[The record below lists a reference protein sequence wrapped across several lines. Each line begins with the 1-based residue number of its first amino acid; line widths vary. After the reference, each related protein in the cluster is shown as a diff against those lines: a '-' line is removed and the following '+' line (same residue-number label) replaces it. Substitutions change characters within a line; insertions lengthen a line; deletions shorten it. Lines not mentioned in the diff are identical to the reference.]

1 MRIRNPAR
9 RTASTPAELRAQH
22 ILMHLAAIEMKER
35 HRRIVAQRP
44 GRETVFEF
52 GQDIFGHGMQ
62 VRERLRSDLYP
73 DQLHQFSI
81 GMDHS
86 FDAMSDAG
94 CVSRKKPSIEA
105 PYAARRCDRAGDQ
118 KQPGW

>member
-1 MRIRNPAR
+1 MNPYVVTRVRIRTTAR
-9 RTASTPAELRAQH
+9 RWTASTPAKLRAQH

-44 GRETVFEF
+44 GRETLFQF

-62 VRERLRSDLYP
+62 VGERLRSDLYP
-73 DQLHQFSI
+73 DQLHQFGI

-86 FDAMSDAG
+86 FDAMG
-94 CVSRKKPSIEA
+94 YGGRV
-105 PYAARRCDRAGDQ
+105 
-118 KQPGW
+118 